1 MQLLGRL
8 RIRTKLALL
17 LALFVAGLV
26 SLALI
31 DARALERRMYADRVA
46 KLEAAVD
53 MAVSL
58 AAGLDRQVTAGNL
71 GRQDALEQLRTAV
84 HTMRFDAGDGF
95 ITVLTSGGVVLAH
108 GALPDREGKPAPARD
123 AEGNSIT
130 DLISAVLRAGDTGTI
145 TFKGVRPGVDTPQPK
160 VSFVRHFA
168 PFDAVFI
175 SGAFTDD
182 LRADVRERLVETAG
196 VGGGILILVVV
207 IAGLIDRDIT
217 RPLGRLRTAMA
228 ELAAGNLSTRID
240 GTGRRDEVGE
250 MAATVQVFKDNAIE
264 MERLRAERQASEQ
277 RLAEERRH
285 TQLQLAQSFET
296 RVGDIVAALA
306 SAATEM
312 EATAVAMTRAAETAG
327 RQASVVAAASEQV
340 SGNVQAVA
348 GATEELSG
356 SVDEIGRQVTLSS
369 TISGE
374 AVTESERTDALV
386 TSLVDTARRIGD
398 VTGLISDIA
407 AQTNLLAL
415 NATIEAAR
423 AGEAGKGFAVVASEV
438 KNLAGQTARATDEIS
453 SQIAAIQSATGDTAT
468 AIRSIGGTIGR
479 IRGIATTI
487 ASAVEEQGAA
497 TRDIARSVQQ
507 TAAGTAEVS
516 GNIAGVSDAVSQTGQ
531 AAEDVL
537 AAAGQLARQAES
549 LRHEVTGFLAEM
561 RTA

>member
-1 MQLLGRL
+1 
-8 RIRTKLALL
+8 
-17 LALFVAGLV
+17 
-26 SLALI
+26 
-31 DARALERRMYADRVA
+31 
-46 KLEAAVD
+46 
-53 MAVSL
+53 
-58 AAGLDRQVTAGNL
+58 
-71 GRQDALEQLRTAV
+71 
-84 HTMRFDAGDGF
+84 
-95 ITVLTSGGVVLAH
+95 
-108 GALPDREGKPAPARD
+108 
-123 AEGNSIT
+123 
-130 DLISAVLRAGDTGTI
+130 
-145 TFKGVRPGVDTPQPK
+145 
-160 VSFVRHFA
+160 
-168 PFDAVFI
+168 
-175 SGAFTDD
+175 
-182 LRADVRERLVETAG
+182 
-196 VGGGILILVVV
+196 
-207 IAGLIDRDIT
+207 
-217 RPLGRLRTAMA
+217 
-228 ELAAGNLSTRID
+228 
-240 GTGRRDEVGE
+240 
-250 MAATVQVFKDNAIE
+250 
-264 MERLRAERQASEQ
+264 
-277 RLAEERRH
+277 
-285 TQLQLAQSFET
+285 
-296 RVGDIVAALA
+296 
-306 SAATEM
+306 M